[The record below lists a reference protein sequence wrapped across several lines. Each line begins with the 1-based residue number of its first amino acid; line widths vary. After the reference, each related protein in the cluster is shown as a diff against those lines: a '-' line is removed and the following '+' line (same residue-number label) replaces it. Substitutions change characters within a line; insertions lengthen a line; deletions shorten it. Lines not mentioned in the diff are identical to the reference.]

1 METSGILVTKLTTG
15 IARGKKRGE
24 SSRRTAQFGA
34 VLGGQIGLKLNGSGL
49 SFHGRVGIVNLLRA
63 IIFLLLVA

>member
-15 IARGKKRGE
+15 IARGKKCGE
-24 SSRRTAQFGA
+24 SSRRKAQFGA

-49 SFHGRVGIVNLLRA
+49 SFHG
-63 IIFLLLVA
+63 